1 MTTETR
7 LKRKEIESL
16 SLAQIVDD
24 ERVKQRFVEL
34 YNARTRTQEGMSI
47 YVQAT
52 ESFMR
57 SIQEDKNLQ
66 ECTPLSLYNAF
77 LDMAFYGLTVSKQ
90 SQPLA
95 YLLWNNV
102 NSGTKDKP
110 AYEKRASLA
119 ISPYGELSIRQA
131 MGQIKYAEN
140 PVIVYEDDEYS
151 GVYYK
156 NGEKA
161 VDYKK
166 NMKSKNKK
174 IVAAFMKLVRN
185 DGTADFVEMDMHQVQ
200 RLAGYSNR
208 KNFNKGANALYTSND
223 GQIDEGFLIAKL
235 TKHAF
240 KAYPRVNNTASSA
253 VFESEKTE
261 VEEAVDIYELEED
274 EVGVTE
280 VYDAQVQD
288 PIDGDK
294 SF

>member
-90 SQPLA
+90 AQPLA

-102 NSGTKDKP
+102 NAGTKDKP
-110 AYEKRASLA
+110 AYEKRATLA

-131 MGQIKYAEN
+131 MGQIKYADN
-140 PVIVYEDDEYS
+140 PIIVYEDDEYS

-174 IVAAFMKLVRN
+174 IVAAFIKLVRS
-185 DGTADFVEMDMHQVQ
+185 DGTADFEELDLHKVQ

-240 KAYPRVNNTASSA
+240 NAYPRVNNTASSA

-274 EVGVTE
+274 EGGVAE